1 MNASRTPPQG
11 PAAAAN
17 AADWRIDRERAVALF
32 GAHAHDW
39 PIEIVE
45 ETGSTNA
52 DLMSR
57 VKALP
62 RKAGAL
68 PRPIVRVAYLQTA
81 GRGRRGRPWYAE
93 PGNALLFSVACVL
106 RASAR
111 RARGIEPS
119 RWVLRSSTDCVR
131 CRSRAPARSH

>member
-1 MNASRTPPQG
+1 MNASHSAPSVPEPG
-11 PAAAAN
+11 PTG
-17 AADWRIDRERAVALF
+17 DWRIDRERAVALF

-39 PIEIVE
+39 PMEIVE

-52 DLMSR
+52 DLMAR

-62 RKAGAL
+62 RKSTAL

-81 GRGRRGRPWYAE
+81 GRGRRGRPWFAE

-106 RASAR
+106 PRPLEELAGLSLAVGV
-111 RARGIEPS
+111 ALVDG
-119 RWVLRSSTDCVR
+119 L
-131 CRSRAPARSH
+131 